1 MAAGLTLPWNCVEL
15 EAMSR
20 FHQDASASD
29 LLARDG
35 EWLLPVYARFPVAM
49 ERGEGVYLFD
59 TSGNRYLDMMGGLGV
74 NALGHAHPRMVQ
86 ATADQA
92 AKLVHLSPQYC
103 TPAAGELAQRLCAL
117 SGMSGVF
124 YSTGGSES
132 VEGAIK
138 LARAFTTEH
147 FGPAKFR
154 IVSLEGSYHGRTF
167 GSMSVT
173 GQSKYR
179 EGYGPILPGA
189 DVVRRGDIT
198 ALERAVTADTCAILL
213 EPVLGE
219 GGVYELPV
227 EYLRAARRTANEH
240 GALLI
245 LDEIQCGLGRTGQW
259 FAWEQSGVNADIL
272 ILGKPLGG
280 GLPLSAFLVTG
291 DLFHA
296 LGIGRHGSTLGGSP
310 LACRLGLEFLSV
322 VEEEHL
328 LARVTDTGAYLREQL
343 QTLASESDRTI
354 EARGRGLIQGLELS
368 TPGRPLAEAAL
379 EQGVM
384 LNFVQ
389 GNVMR
394 FLPSFL
400 LERQHVD
407 EMLNVVRP
415 LLRRAEQGAATL
427 DTALVAVA

>member
-1 MAAGLTLPWNCVEL
+1 
-15 EAMSR
+15 MSR
-20 FHQDASASD
+20 FHQDASATKV
-29 LLARDG
+29 LARDG

-49 ERGEGVYLFD
+49 ERGEGVYLYD
-59 TSGNRYLDMMGGLGV
+59 TSGNRYLDLMAGLGV
-74 NALGHAHPRMVQ
+74 NALGHAHPRMVK

-147 FGPAKFR
+147 YGASKYR

-173 GQSKYR
+173 GQAKYR
-179 EGYGPILPGA
+179 EGYGPQLPGS
-189 DVVRRGDIT
+189 DTVRRDDIE
-198 ALERAVTADTCAILL
+198 ALRQAVTAETCAILL
-213 EPVLGE
+213 EPILGE
-219 GGVYELPV
+219 GGVYELSA
-227 EYLRAARRTANEH
+227 EYLRAARQIADEH
-240 GALLI
+240 NALLI

-259 FAWEQSGVNADIL
+259 FASEQSGVTADIL

-291 DLFHA
+291 DLFHV
-296 LGIGRHGSTLGGSP
+296 LGLGKHGSTLGGSP

-322 VEEEHL
+322 VEEEKL
-328 LARVTDTGAYLREQL
+328 LDRVTDTGAYLAEQL
-343 QTLASESDRTI
+343 HALATESDI
-354 EARGRGLIQGLELS
+354 AAEARGRGLIQGLELS
-368 TPGRPLAEAAL
+368 VPGRSIAEAAL

-394 FLPSFL
+394 FLPAFL

-407 EMLNVVRP
+407 AMLEVVRP
-415 LLRRAEQGAATL
+415 LLKRAEQGMKTL
-427 DTALVAVA
+427 NTTLVAVA

>member
-1 MAAGLTLPWNCVEL
+1 
-15 EAMSR
+15 MSR
-20 FHQDASASD
+20 FHQDASATKV
-29 LLARDG
+29 LARDG

-49 ERGEGVYLFD
+49 ERGEGVYLYD
-59 TSGNRYLDMMGGLGV
+59 TSGNRYLDLMAGLGV
-74 NALGHAHPRMVQ
+74 NALGHAHPRMVK

-138 LARAFTTEH
+138 LARAFATEH
-147 FGPAKFR
+147 YGASKYR

-173 GQSKYR
+173 GQAKYR
-179 EGYGPILPGA
+179 EGYGPQLPGS
-189 DVVRRGDIT
+189 DTVRRDDIE
-198 ALERAVTADTCAILL
+198 ALRQAVTSETCAILL
-213 EPVLGE
+213 EPILGE
-219 GGVYELPV
+219 GGVYELSA
-227 EYLRAARRTANEH
+227 EYLRAARQIADEH
-240 GALLI
+240 NALLI

-259 FAWEQSGVNADIL
+259 FAAEQSGVTADIL

-291 DLFHA
+291 DLFHV
-296 LGIGRHGSTLGGSP
+296 LGLGKHGSTLGGSP

-322 VEEEHL
+322 VEEEKL
-328 LARVTDTGAYLREQL
+328 LDRVTDTGAYLAEQL
-343 QTLASESDRTI
+343 HALATESDI
-354 EARGRGLIQGLELS
+354 AAEARGRGLIQGLELS
-368 TPGRPLAEAAL
+368 VPGRPIAEAAL

-394 FLPSFL
+394 FLPAFL

-407 EMLNVVRP
+407 AMLEVVRP
-415 LLRRAEQGAATL
+415 LLKRAEQGVKTL
-427 DTALVAVA
+427 NTTLVAVA